1 MAFGYTS
8 NRVKYALLISFLISF
23 LSLGVKLAA
32 YLLTDAVTAFSD
44 TAESVVHVLAVGFV
58 LYGYYLSRKPADDN
72 HLYGHERIEFLSV
85 GVEGVVIILA
95 AATILFLSVQNMIV
109 GHEVYQLGTGM
120 ILMGIAALINLI
132 LGSYVLRVGRREN
145 NMMAV
150 SNGKHVLTDVWT
162 SGGVI
167 LTFILISATGW
178 VYLDTIVSLGI
189 AAFISYEGF
198 KLVRYSVD
206 GIMDA
211 RDPVAHEALKSVLEK
226 EFPESATGWHHL
238 RHRTS
243 GQTTWVELHMTFEEG
258 TSLKKA
264 HEESTIFERKL
275 IDALKSDA
283 IVTIHLEPEA
293 SHEELHKVLKGANK
307 NRRLDDYV

>member
-1 MAFGYTS
+1 MASGYTS

-32 YLLTDAVTAFSD
+32 YILTDAVTAFSD

-58 LYGYYLSRKPADDN
+58 LYGYYLSQKPADDN

-109 GHEVYQLGTGM
+109 GHDVYELEMGM
-120 ILMGIAALINLI
+120 LLMGIAAFVNLV
-132 LGSYVLRVGRREN
+132 LGGYVLKVGRDEN
-145 NMMAV
+145 NMMAI

-178 VYLDTIVSLGI
+178 VYLDTIVSIGI
-189 AAFISYEGF
+189 AGFISFEGF
-198 KLVRYSVD
+198 KLVRFSVN

-211 RDPVAHEALKSVLEK
+211 RNPTVHKALKKILSNEL
-226 EFPESATGWHHL
+226 PESATGWHHL

-243 GQTTWVELHMTFEEG
+243 GQTTWVELHITFNKG
-258 TSLKKA
+258 ISLKQA
-264 HEESTIFERKL
+264 HDASTILERKL
-275 IDALKSDA
+275 IDALDSDA

-293 SHEELHKVLKGANK
+293 PHDELHQVLKGANK
-307 NRRLDDYV
+307 KRRFDDYV